1 MAEEIITL
9 GDITEYIELP
19 PFQIE
24 DWTYTIIP
32 INELVKLDGDET
44 LEIVRYSNDNSEFI
58 IKYNTS
64 GSLPI
69 GYERVINKSEYSWEE
84 IENVLTSSQ
93 WVVDLSIHE
102 FEASWINPESGEE

>member
-9 GDITEYIELP
+9 ADVTEYIELP

-32 INELVKLDGDET
+32 INELVKLDGDEN

-58 IKYNTS
+58 IKYNSVS
-64 GSLPI
+64 GSHPI
-69 GYERVINKSEYSWEE
+69 GYENITTKVECNYEQIQD
-84 IENVLTSSQ
+84 ILTSSQ
-93 WVVDLSIHE
+93 WVVDLSVHE
-102 FEASWINPESGEE
+102 FEASWINPEFQE